1 MSTSKK
7 KASGAVA
14 LPNYSKYEYADKM
27 PPFCEQDK
35 LQETDL
41 SSLVCYHSHQSECKL
56 NDFTDATL
64 NDHLYMIFRKKNLET
79 PKLMRK
85 LTIFFVRR
93 YKNLLF
99 KKARDYLESKK
110 LTLDDWLNSVAMNRR
125 GDILCVFLLSIVTG
139 RHACIHLKEGRMWST
154 LRSVPVDHDEHVNL
168 CDLHLVYLGFGA
180 FLRLIPRPALII
192 KECDLPILGY
202 VVAEDPE
209 TQMEL
214 TRKAIKEEKIDE
226 PTETSI
232 VKAAAGSASQLSRVE
247 RELNMPQT
255 MFLSSSSKSTDK
267 LECTSHNLLALCKPL
282 SVKLTRLSNLEMEKY
297 QGGATKLESSYTSSM
312 QACSVKMWKLPLRQ
326 GQSVHLKQFNQS
338 NWDEG
343 SISQKPVCKFT
354 PIHHKC
360 VIRRVH
366 IFNVLSHVLKRRHLK
381 AYLKCQVPGCCMAY
395 VTFNSVRRITA
406 HHLLHHP
413 SVTYKCPKCTKV
425 ALTPNSLRLH
435 MYCHEDKQ
443 FQCEV
448 CRQKFVYQSKLKQHK
463 RMHTT
468 MKKYECFHG
477 GCNKKYR
484 HPQDLIRH
492 IQIHQDKSYEC
503 DFCDKKFVEKRLL
516 KRHAVIHLKITP
528 YKCEKCNK
536 GFKHNNQLYRH
547 KKKC

>member
-27 PPFCEQDK
+27 PPFCKQDK

-64 NDHLYMIFRKKNLET
+64 NDHLYRIFLKKKLET
-79 PKLMRK
+79 SKLMCK

-139 RHACIHLKEGRMWST
+139 RHTCIHLKEGRMWST

-180 FLRLIPRPALII
+180 FLHLIPRPALIT

-226 PTETSI
+226 PTETSL

-255 MFLSSSSKSTDK
+255 MSSSSNSTDK
-267 LECTSHNLLALCKPL
+267 LECTSHNLLALCRPL
-282 SVKLTRLSNLEMEKY
+282 SVKVTRLSNLEMEKY
-297 QGGATKLESSYTSSM
+297 QGGATKPESSYTSSM
-312 QACSVKMWKLPLRQ
+312 QACSVKMWKLHLRQ
-326 GQSVHLKQFNQS
+326 GQSVYLKHFNQS
-338 NWDEG
+338 NWDQG
-343 SISQKPVCKFT
+343 PVSQKPVCKST
-354 PIHHKC
+354 PIHRKR

-366 IFNVLSHVLKRRHLK
+366 IFKVQSHVLKRRHLK
-381 AYLKCQVPGCCMAY
+381 AYLKCRVPGCCMAY
-395 VTFNSVRRITA
+395 VTFNSVRSISA

-413 SVTYKCPKCTKV
+413 SVTYRCPKCTKV

-448 CRQKFVYQSKLKQHK
+448 CRKRFVYQSKLKQHK
-463 RMHTT
+463 HMHTT

-492 IQIHQDKSYEC
+492 IQIHQDKTYEC

-528 YKCEKCNK
+528 YKCKKCNK

-547 KKKC
+547 KKNVKH

>member
-1 MSTSKK
+1 
-7 KASGAVA
+7 
-14 LPNYSKYEYADKM
+14 
-27 PPFCEQDK
+27 
-35 LQETDL
+35 
-41 SSLVCYHSHQSECKL
+41 
-56 NDFTDATL
+56 
-64 NDHLYMIFRKKNLET
+64 
-79 PKLMRK
+79 
-85 LTIFFVRR
+85 
-93 YKNLLF
+93 
-99 KKARDYLESKK
+99 
-110 LTLDDWLNSVAMNRR
+110 
-125 GDILCVFLLSIVTG
+125 
-139 RHACIHLKEGRMWST
+139 MWST

-168 CDLHLVYLGFGA
+168 CDLHLVYLGFGT
-180 FLRLIPRPALII
+180 FLRLIPRPALIT

-232 VKAAAGSASQLSRVE
+232 VKAAACSASQLSRVE

-255 MFLSSSSKSTDK
+255 MSSSSNSTDK

-282 SVKLTRLSNLEMEKY
+282 SVKVTRMSNLEMEKY
-297 QGGATKLESSYTSSM
+297 QGGATKPESSYTSSM
-312 QACSVKMWKLPLRQ
+312 QACSVKMWKLHLRQ

-343 SISQKPVCKFT
+343 SATQKPVCKIT
-354 PIHHKC
+354 PIHHKR

-366 IFNVLSHVLKRRHLK
+366 IFNVWSHVLKRCHLK
-381 AYLKCQVPGCCMAY
+381 AYLKCRVPGCCMAY
-395 VTFNSVRRITA
+395 VTFNSVRSITA

-413 SVTYKCPKCTKV
+413 SVTYRCPKCTKV

-435 MYCHEDKQ
+435 MYCHEDKR

-448 CRQKFVYQSKLKQHK
+448 CRKKFVYQSKLKQHK
-463 RMHTT
+463 RVHTT

-492 IQIHQDKSYEC
+492 IQIHQDKLYEC

-547 KKKC
+547 KKNVKH

>member
-7 KASGAVA
+7 KASGAVV
-14 LPNYSKYEYADKM
+14 LLNYSKYEYADKM
-27 PPFCEQDK
+27 PPFCEQDR

-41 SSLVCYHSHQSECKL
+41 SSLVCYHSHQPEGKL

-64 NDHLYMIFRKKNLET
+64 NDHLYRIFLKKSLKS

-93 YKNLLF
+93 YKNLLY

-110 LTLDDWLNSVAMNRR
+110 LTLDEWLHSVAMNRR
-125 GDILCVFLLSIVTG
+125 GDILCVFLLSMVTG

-180 FLRLIPRPALII
+180 FLRLIPRPALIT
-192 KECDLPILGY
+192 EEGDLPILGY
-202 VVAEDPE
+202 VVAEDPK

-214 TRKAIKEEKIDE
+214 TRRAIKEEKIDE
-226 PTETSI
+226 PTETNI
-232 VKAAAGSASQLSRVE
+232 VTAAAGSASQLSRVE

-255 MFLSSSSKSTDK
+255 MFSSSNPTDK
-267 LECTSHNLLALCKPL
+267 PEGTSHNLLVLCKPL
-282 SVKLTRLSNLEMEKY
+282 SVKVTRLSNLEMEKY
-297 QGGATKLESSYTSSM
+297 QGGASKPKSSDTSSM
-312 QACSVKMWKLPLRQ
+312 RACSVKMWKLNLRQ
-326 GQSVHLKQFNQS
+326 GQSVHLNQFNQS
-338 NWDEG
+338 NWDQG
-343 SISQKPVCKFT
+343 SVLQKPVCKST
-354 PIHHKC
+354 PIRRKR
-360 VIRRVH
+360 VIKRVH
-366 IFNVLSHVLKRRHLK
+366 IFNVQSHVLKRRHLK
-381 AYLKCQVPGCCMAY
+381 AYLKCRVPGCCMAY
-395 VTFNSVRRITA
+395 VTFNSVRSISA

-413 SVTYKCPKCTKV
+413 SVTYRCPKCTKV

-448 CRQKFVYQSKLKQHK
+448 CRKKFVYQSKLKQHK
-463 RMHTT
+463 CMHTI

-477 GCNKKYR
+477 GCNKKYK

-492 IQIHQDKSYEC
+492 ILIHQDKSYEC
-503 DFCDKKFVEKRLL
+503 DFCDKKFAEKRLL
-516 KRHAVIHLKITP
+516 KRHTVIHLKITP